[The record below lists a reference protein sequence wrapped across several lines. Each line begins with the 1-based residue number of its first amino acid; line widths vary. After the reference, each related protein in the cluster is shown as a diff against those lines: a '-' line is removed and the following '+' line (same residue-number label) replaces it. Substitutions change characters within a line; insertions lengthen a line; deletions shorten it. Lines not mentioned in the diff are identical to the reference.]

1 MVPQDTDGAHG
12 AVGATGAAEAVGAA
26 GAGAPD
32 LPGRPGLLSR
42 SGSHSHGLPGQPGS
56 HDQPDLP
63 GQPGS
68 HGQLGPGQAER
79 DGTGRARDAAGT
91 PSPAL
96 DGVPAAGRSD
106 EQVAGG
112 WRVGRTTWA
121 GRARGWGLALLA
133 SWVVFVLTRPGQLAG
148 GLVMGATLSVPGWLG
163 AAATRVMDVLVPAP
177 VAACAAGCLLVG
189 VVVAAVRR
197 RWSVLPGV
205 VVLLCAPIAVTEVL
219 VHLLPRPAYGVYPPS
234 NSMPSGHA
242 TVVASLVLAWA
253 LVLPRWRWLRV
264 AETAVLAGAAGAV
277 VVSRAHVLPDVVA
290 ALCVCGLV
298 EALLGRAVR
307 ADSAGPGQPGRA
319 ERPDG
324 AGLGQPGQ
332 PGQAGALASQAAA
345 GPRTRAAASTGF
357 QASQAAASTGSQET
371 RQPRNQAAPPRPGLP
386 RLSGNQ
392 TPPRPVRLPWQPAAL
407 GRPRAWAYAV
417 AVLALGAPLLSTS
430 LLSVPAP
437 GPLVSLGCAG
447 AGLVAVSALLVLD
460 LPGPGVPAPRP
471 SNPRDAS

>member
-32 LPGRPGLLSR
+32 LPGRPGLPGR
-42 SGSHSHGLPGQPGS
+42 SGLA
-56 HDQPDLP
+56 

-68 HGQLGPGQAER
+68 HGQLGPGQADR
-79 DGTGRARDAAGT
+79 DGTGRAHDAAGT
-91 PSPAL
+91 PGPAL
-96 DGVPAAGRSD
+96 NGVPAAGRSN

-133 SWVVFVLTRPGQLAG
+133 TWVVFVLTRPGQLAG
-148 GLVMGATLSVPGWLG
+148 GLVMGATLSSPDWL
-163 AAATRVMDVLVPAP
+163 AAAAARVMEVLVPAP

-298 EALLGRAVR
+298 EALLGRAERPDR
-307 ADSAGPGQPGRA
+307 AGPGRA
-319 ERPDG
+319 ERLDG

-345 GPRTRAAASTGF
+345 GPRTR
-357 QASQAAASTGSQET
+357 AAASTGSQET

>member
-12 AVGATGAAEAVGAA
+12 AVGATGAAEAVGAT

-32 LPGRPGLLSR
+32 LPEHPGLLSR
-42 SGSHSHGLPGQPGS
+42 SGSHDQPGLLS
-56 HDQPDLP
+56 RS
-63 GQPGS
+63 GS
-68 HGQLGPGQAER
+68 HGQLGPGQADR
-79 DGTGRARDAAGT
+79 DGTGRAHDAAGT
-91 PSPAL
+91 PGPAL
-96 DGVPAAGRSD
+96 NGVPAAGRSD

-163 AAATRVMDVLVPAP
+163 AAAARVMDVLVPAP

-307 ADSAGPGQPGRA
+307 ADSAGPNQPGRVG
-319 ERPDG
+319 R
-324 AGLGQPGQ
+324 
-332 PGQAGALASQAAA
+332 PGQAGA
-345 GPRTRAAASTGF
+345 P
-357 QASQAAASTGSQET
+357 ASQAAASTGSRET

>member
-32 LPGRPGLLSR
+32 LPEHPGLLSR
-42 SGSHSHGLPGQPGS
+42 SGSHDQPGLLSRSGSHDQPGLPGQPGS
-56 HDQPDLP
+56 HGRP
-63 GQPGS
+63 
-68 HGQLGPGQAER
+68 GPGRADR

-91 PSPAL
+91 PGPAL

-163 AAATRVMDVLVPAP
+163 AAAARVMDVLVPAP

-298 EALLGRAVR
+298 EALLGRA
-307 ADSAGPGQPGRA
+307 

-345 GPRTRAAASTGF
+345 GPRTR
-357 QASQAAASTGSQET
+357 AAASTGSQET

>member
-12 AVGATGAAEAVGAA
+12 AVGATGAAEAA

-32 LPGRPGLLSR
+32 LPEHPGLPGRPGLLSR
-42 SGSHSHGLPGQPGS
+42 SGSHGQPS
-56 HDQPDLP
+56 LP
-63 GQPGS
+63 ERPS
-68 HGQLGPGQAER
+68 PHGRPGPGQADR
-79 DGTGRARDAAGT
+79 DGTGRAHDAAGT
-91 PSPAL
+91 PGPAL
-96 DGVPAAGRSD
+96 NGVPAAGRSD

-133 SWVVFVLTRPGQLAG
+133 TWVVFVLTRPGQLAG
-148 GLVMGATLSVPGWLG
+148 GLVMGATLSAPDWLG
-163 AAATRVMDVLVPAP
+163 AAAARVMEVLVPAP

-197 RWSVLPGV
+197 RWSVLLGV

-242 TVVASLVLAWA
+242 TVAASLVLAWA

-307 ADSAGPGQPGRA
+307 AGQAGPGRAGRA
-319 ERPDG
+319 G
-324 AGLGQPGQ
+324 AQGGW
-332 PGQAGALASQAAA
+332 ASRTASGTGPREPQAAA
-345 GPRTRAAASTGF
+345 GPRATRATASTGP

-371 RQPRNQAAPPRPGLP
+371 RRPRNQAAPPRPGLP
-386 RLSGNQ
+386 RRSGNQ
-392 TPPRPVRLPWQPAAL
+392 TPPRPIRLPWQPAAL
-407 GRPRAWAYAV
+407 GRLRAWAYAV

-471 SNPRDAS
+471 PNPRDAS

>member
-12 AVGATGAAEAVGAA
+12 AHGAAEAVGAA
-26 GAGAPD
+26 EAGAPD
-32 LPGRPGLLSR
+32 LPGRPGLLSQPSSLGR
-42 SGSHSHGLPGQPGS
+42 SGS
-56 HDQPDLP
+56 HDQP
-63 GQPGS
+63 
-68 HGQLGPGQAER
+68 GPGQAER
-79 DGTGRARDAAGT
+79 DGTGRAHDAAGT
-91 PSPAL
+91 PGPAFN
-96 DGVPAAGRSD
+96 GAPAADRSD

-133 SWVVFVLTRPGQLAG
+133 TWVVFVLTRPGQLAG
-148 GLVMGATLSVPGWLG
+148 GLVMGATLSSPGWLG
-163 AAATRVMDVLVPAP
+163 TAAARVMEVLVPAP
-177 VAACAAGCLLVG
+177 VAVCAAGCLLVG

-298 EALLGRAVR
+298 EALLGRA
-307 ADSAGPGQPGRA
+307 

-345 GPRTRAAASTGF
+345 GPRTRTAASTGAP
-357 QASQAAASTGSQET
+357 ASQAAASTGSRET

-407 GRPRAWAYAV
+407 GRLRAWAYAV

-471 SNPRDAS
+471 PNPRDAS

>member
-32 LPGRPGLLSR
+32 LPGRPGLPGR
-42 SGSHSHGLPGQPGS
+42 SGLA
-56 HDQPDLP
+56 

-68 HGQLGPGQAER
+68 HGQLGPGQADR
-79 DGTGRARDAAGT
+79 DGTGRAHDAAGT
-91 PSPAL
+91 PGPAL
-96 DGVPAAGRSD
+96 NGVPAAGRSN

-133 SWVVFVLTRPGQLAG
+133 TWVVFVLTRPGQLAG
-148 GLVMGATLSVPGWLG
+148 GLVMGATLSSPDWLG
-163 AAATRVMDVLVPAP
+163 AAAARVMEVLVPAP

-197 RWSVLPGV
+197 RWSVLLGV

-219 VHLLPRPAYGVYPPS
+219 VHLLPRPAYGVYPSS

-242 TVVASLVLAWA
+242 TVAASLVLAWA

-298 EALLGRAVR
+298 EALLGRAV
-307 ADSAGPGQPGRA
+307 
-319 ERPDG
+319 RPDG

>member
-32 LPGRPGLLSR
+32 LPGRPGLPGR
-42 SGSHSHGLPGQPGS
+42 S
-56 HDQPDLP
+56 
-63 GQPGS
+63 GS

-79 DGTGRARDAAGT
+79 DGTSRAHNAAGT
-91 PSPAL
+91 PGPAFN
-96 DGVPAAGRSD
+96 GVPAAGRSN

-133 SWVVFVLTRPGQLAG
+133 TWVVFVLTRPGQLAG
-148 GLVMGATLSVPGWLG
+148 GLVMGATLSSPDWLG
-163 AAATRVMDVLVPAP
+163 TAAARVMEVLVPAP

-307 ADSAGPGQPGRA
+307 ADSAGPGRA

-324 AGLGQPGQ
+324 AGPGQPGQ

-371 RQPRNQAAPPRPGLP
+371 RRPRNQAAPPRPGLP
-386 RLSGNQ
+386 RRSGNQ

>member
-298 EALLGRAVR
+298 EALLGRAERPDR
-307 ADSAGPGQPGRA
+307 AGPGRA

>member
-32 LPGRPGLLSR
+32 LPGRPGLPGR
-42 SGSHSHGLPGQPGS
+42 S
-56 HDQPDLP
+56 
-63 GQPGS
+63 GS

-79 DGTGRARDAAGT
+79 DGTGRAHNAAGT
-91 PSPAL
+91 PGPAFN
-96 DGVPAAGRSD
+96 GVPAAGRSN

-133 SWVVFVLTRPGQLAG
+133 TWVVFVLTRPGQLAG
-148 GLVMGATLSVPGWLG
+148 GLVMGATLSSPDWLG
-163 AAATRVMDVLVPAP
+163 TAAARVMEVLVPAP

-307 ADSAGPGQPGRA
+307 AGQAGPGRA

-345 GPRTRAAASTGF
+345 GPRTRAAASTGP

-386 RLSGNQ
+386 RRSGNQ

>member
-32 LPGRPGLLSR
+32 LPGRPGLPGR
-42 SGSHSHGLPGQPGS
+42 SGLA
-56 HDQPDLP
+56 

-68 HGQLGPGQAER
+68 HGQLGPGQADR
-79 DGTGRARDAAGT
+79 DGTGRAHDAAGT
-91 PSPAL
+91 PGPAL
-96 DGVPAAGRSD
+96 NGVPAAGRSN

-133 SWVVFVLTRPGQLAG
+133 TWVVFVLTRPGQLAG
-148 GLVMGATLSVPGWLG
+148 GLVMGATLSSPDWLG
-163 AAATRVMDVLVPAP
+163 AAAARVMEVLVPAP

-197 RWSVLPGV
+197 RWSVLLGV

-290 ALCVCGLV
+290 ALCVCGLVEALLV

>member
-12 AVGATGAAEAVGAA
+12 AGGATGAAEAVGAA

-32 LPGRPGLLSR
+32 LPGRPGLPGR
-42 SGSHSHGLPGQPGS
+42 SGLA
-56 HDQPDLP
+56 

-68 HGQLGPGQAER
+68 HGQLGPGQADR
-79 DGTGRARDAAGT
+79 DGTGRAHDAAGT
-91 PSPAL
+91 PGPAL
-96 DGVPAAGRSD
+96 NGVPAAGRSN

-133 SWVVFVLTRPGQLAG
+133 TWVVFVLTRPGQLAG
-148 GLVMGATLSVPGWLG
+148 GLVMGATLSSPDWLG
-163 AAATRVMDVLVPAP
+163 AAAARVMEVLVPAP

-197 RWSVLPGV
+197 RWSVLLGV

-290 ALCVCGLV
+290 ALCVCGLVEALLV

>member
-32 LPGRPGLLSR
+32 LPGRPGLPGR
-42 SGSHSHGLPGQPGS
+42 SGLA
-56 HDQPDLP
+56 

-79 DGTGRARDAAGT
+79 DGTGRAHDAAGT
-91 PSPAL
+91 PGPAFN
-96 DGVPAAGRSD
+96 GVPAAGRSD

-133 SWVVFVLTRPGQLAG
+133 TWVVFVLTRPGQLAG
-148 GLVMGATLSVPGWLG
+148 GLVMGATLSSPDWLG
-163 AAATRVMDVLVPAP
+163 TAAARVMEVLVPAP

-205 VVLLCAPIAVTEVL
+205 VVLLCVPIAVTEVL
-219 VHLLPRPAYGVYPPS
+219 VHLLPRPAYGVYPSS

-242 TVVASLVLAWA
+242 TVAASLVLAWA

-298 EALLGRAVR
+298 EALLGRAV
-307 ADSAGPGQPGRA
+307 
-319 ERPDG
+319 RPDG

>member
-12 AVGATGAAEAVGAA
+12 AVGAAGATEAVGAA

-32 LPGRPGLLSR
+32 LPGHP
-42 SGSHSHGLPGQPGS
+42 GLPGRS
-56 HDQPDLP
+56 
-63 GQPGS
+63 GS

-79 DGTGRARDAAGT
+79 DGTSRAHNAAGT
-91 PSPAL
+91 PGPAL
-96 DGVPAAGRSD
+96 NGVPAAGRSD

-133 SWVVFVLTRPGQLAG
+133 TWVVFVLTRPGQLAG
-148 GLVMGATLSVPGWLG
+148 GLVMGATLSSPDWLG
-163 AAATRVMDVLVPAP
+163 TAAARVMEVLVPAP

-205 VVLLCAPIAVTEVL
+205 VVLLCVPIAVTEVL
-219 VHLLPRPAYGVYPPS
+219 VHLLPRPAYGVYPSS

-242 TVVASLVLAWA
+242 TVAASLVLAWA

-307 ADSAGPGQPGRA
+307 
-319 ERPDG
+319 PDG

-332 PGQAGALASQAAA
+332 PGQAGTLASQAAA

>member
-32 LPGRPGLLSR
+32 LPGRPGLPGR
-42 SGSHSHGLPGQPGS
+42 SGLA
-56 HDQPDLP
+56 

-79 DGTGRARDAAGT
+79 DGTGRAHDAAGT
-91 PSPAL
+91 PGPAFN
-96 DGVPAAGRSD
+96 GVPAAGRSD

-133 SWVVFVLTRPGQLAG
+133 TWVVFVLTRPGQLAG
-148 GLVMGATLSVPGWLG
+148 GLVMGATLSSPDWLG
-163 AAATRVMDVLVPAP
+163 TAAARVMEVLVPAP

-205 VVLLCAPIAVTEVL
+205 VVLLCVPIAVTEVL
-219 VHLLPRPAYGVYPPS
+219 VHILPRPAYGVYPPS

-307 ADSAGPGQPGRA
+307 PDGAGPGQPGRA
-319 ERPDG
+319 
-324 AGLGQPGQ
+324 
-332 PGQAGALASQAAA
+332 GQAGALASQAAA
-345 GPRTRAAASTGF
+345 GPRTRAAASTGSRE
-357 QASQAAASTGSQET
+357 SQAAASTGPQET
-371 RQPRNQAAPPRPGLP
+371 RQLRNQAAPPRPGLP

-392 TPPRPVRLPWQPAAL
+392 TPTRPVRLPWQPAAL

>member
-12 AVGATGAAEAVGAA
+12 AVGAAGAAEAVGAA

-32 LPGRPGLLSR
+32 LPGRPGLPGR
-42 SGSHSHGLPGQPGS
+42 SGLA
-56 HDQPDLP
+56 

-68 HGQLGPGQAER
+68 HGQLGPGQADR
-79 DGTGRARDAAGT
+79 DGTGRAHDAAGT
-91 PSPAL
+91 PGPAL
-96 DGVPAAGRSD
+96 NGVPAAGRSN

-133 SWVVFVLTRPGQLAG
+133 TWVVFVLTRPGQLAG
-148 GLVMGATLSVPGWLG
+148 GLVMGATLSSPDWL
-163 AAATRVMDVLVPAP
+163 AAAAARVMEVLVPAP

-298 EALLGRAVR
+298 EALLGRAERPDR
-307 ADSAGPGQPGRA
+307 AGPGRA

-345 GPRTRAAASTGF
+345 GPRTR
-357 QASQAAASTGSQET
+357 AAASTGSQET

-460 LPGPGVPAPRP
+460 LPGPGVPASRP

>member
-32 LPGRPGLLSR
+32 LPGRPGLPGR
-42 SGSHSHGLPGQPGS
+42 SGLA
-56 HDQPDLP
+56 

-79 DGTGRARDAAGT
+79 DGTGRAHDAAGT
-91 PSPAL
+91 PGPAFN
-96 DGVPAAGRSD
+96 GVPAAGRSD

-133 SWVVFVLTRPGQLAG
+133 TWVVFVLTRPGQLAG
-148 GLVMGATLSVPGWLG
+148 GLVMGATLSSPDWLG
-163 AAATRVMDVLVPAP
+163 TAAARVMEVLVPAP

-205 VVLLCAPIAVTEVL
+205 VVLLCVPIAVTEVL
-219 VHLLPRPAYGVYPPS
+219 VHLLPRPAYGVYPSS

-242 TVVASLVLAWA
+242 TVAASLVLAWA

-298 EALLGRAVR
+298 EALL
-307 ADSAGPGQPGRA
+307 GRA

>member
-32 LPGRPGLLSR
+32 LPEHP
-42 SGSHSHGLPGQPGS
+42 GLPGRSG
-56 HDQPDLP
+56 LA

-79 DGTGRARDAAGT
+79 DGTGRAHDAAGT
-91 PSPAL
+91 PGPAL
-96 DGVPAAGRSD
+96 NGVPAAGRGD

-133 SWVVFVLTRPGQLAG
+133 TWVVFVLTRPGQLAG
-148 GLVMGATLSVPGWLG
+148 GLVMGATLSSPDWLG
-163 AAATRVMDVLVPAP
+163 AAAARVMEVLVPAP

-242 TVVASLVLAWA
+242 TVAASLVLAWA

-298 EALLGRAVR
+298 EALLGRA
-307 ADSAGPGQPGRA
+307 

-345 GPRTRAAASTGF
+345 GPRTR
-357 QASQAAASTGSQET
+357 AAASTGSQET

>member
-1 MVPQDTDGAHG
+1 MA
-12 AVGATGAAEAVGAA
+12 
-26 GAGAPD
+26 
-32 LPGRPGLLSR
+32 
-42 SGSHSHGLPGQPGS
+42 
-56 HDQPDLP
+56 

-79 DGTGRARDAAGT
+79 DGTGRAHDAAGT
-91 PSPAL
+91 PGPAFN
-96 DGVPAAGRSD
+96 GVPAAGRSD

-133 SWVVFVLTRPGQLAG
+133 TWVVFVLTRPGQLAG
-148 GLVMGATLSVPGWLG
+148 GLVMGATLSSPDWLG
-163 AAATRVMDVLVPAP
+163 TAAARVMEVLVPAP

-205 VVLLCAPIAVTEVL
+205 VVLLCVPIAVTEVL
-219 VHLLPRPAYGVYPPS
+219 VHLLPRPAYGVYPSS

-242 TVVASLVLAWA
+242 TVAASLVLAWA

-307 ADSAGPGQPGRA
+307 
-319 ERPDG
+319 PDG

-357 QASQAAASTGSQET
+357 QASQAAASTGSQASQAAASTGSQET

-392 TPPRPVRLPWQPAAL
+392 TPPRPVRLPWRPAAL
-407 GRPRAWAYAV
+407 GRLRAWAYAV

-447 AGLVAVSALLVLD
+447 AGLVVVSALLVLD
-460 LPGPGVPAPRP
+460 LPGLGVPAPRP
-471 SNPRDAS
+471 PNPRDAS

>member
-42 SGSHSHGLPGQPGS
+42 SGLAGQPGS
-56 HDQPDLP
+56 HC
-63 GQPGS
+63 
-68 HGQLGPGQAER
+68 QLGPGQAER
-79 DGTGRARDAAGT
+79 DGTGRAHNAAGT
-91 PSPAL
+91 PGPAL
-96 DGVPAAGRSD
+96 NGVPAAGRSN

-133 SWVVFVLTRPGQLAG
+133 TWVVFVLTRPGQLAG
-148 GLVMGATLSVPGWLG
+148 GLVMGATLSSPDWL
-163 AAATRVMDVLVPAP
+163 AAAAARVMEVLVPAP

-197 RWSVLPGV
+197 RWSVLLGV
-205 VVLLCAPIAVTEVL
+205 VVLLCVPIAVTEVL
-219 VHLLPRPAYGVYPPS
+219 VHILPRPAYGVYPPS

-242 TVVASLVLAWA
+242 TVAASLVLAWA

-298 EALLGRAVR
+298 EALLGRAERPDR
-307 ADSAGPGQPGRA
+307 AGPGRA
-319 ERPDG
+319 ERPDR
-324 AGLGQPGQ
+324 AGPGQPGQ

>member
-12 AVGATGAAEAVGAA
+12 AVGAAGAAEVGGAA

-32 LPGRPGLLSR
+32 LPEHPGLPGRPGLLSR
-42 SGSHSHGLPGQPGS
+42 SGSHGQPS
-56 HDQPDLP
+56 LP
-63 GQPGS
+63 ERPS
-68 HGQLGPGQAER
+68 PHGRPGPGQADR
-79 DGTGRARDAAGT
+79 DGTGRAHDAAGT
-91 PSPAL
+91 PGPAL
-96 DGVPAAGRSD
+96 NGVPAAGRSD

-133 SWVVFVLTRPGQLAG
+133 TWVVFVLTRPGQLAG
-148 GLVMGATLSVPGWLG
+148 GLVMGATLSSPDWLG
-163 AAATRVMDVLVPAP
+163 AAAARVMEVLVPAP

-298 EALLGRAVR
+298 EALLGRAERPDR
-307 ADSAGPGQPGRA
+307 AGPGRA
-319 ERPDG
+319 ERPDR
-324 AGLGQPGQ
+324 AGPGQPGQ

>member
-12 AVGATGAAEAVGAA
+12 AVGAAGATEAVGAA

-32 LPGRPGLLSR
+32 LPGHPGLLSR
-42 SGSHSHGLPGQPGS
+42 S
-56 HDQPDLP
+56 
-63 GQPGS
+63 GS

-79 DGTGRARDAAGT
+79 DGTGRAHDAAGT
-91 PSPAL
+91 PGPAL
-96 DGVPAAGRSD
+96 NGVPAAGRSD

-133 SWVVFVLTRPGQLAG
+133 TWVVFVLTRPGQLAG
-148 GLVMGATLSVPGWLG
+148 GLVMGATLSSPDWL
-163 AAATRVMDVLVPAP
+163 AAAAARVMEVLVPAP

-197 RWSVLPGV
+197 RWSVLLGV
-205 VVLLCAPIAVTEVL
+205 VVLLCVPIAVTEVL

-298 EALLGRAVR
+298 EALLGRA
-307 ADSAGPGQPGRA
+307 

-345 GPRTRAAASTGF
+345 GPRTR
-357 QASQAAASTGSQET
+357 AAASTGSQET

-430 LLSVPAP
+430 LLSVSAP

>member
-32 LPGRPGLLSR
+32 LPGRPGLPGR
-42 SGSHSHGLPGQPGS
+42 SGLA
-56 HDQPDLP
+56 

-68 HGQLGPGQAER
+68 HGQLGPGQADR
-79 DGTGRARDAAGT
+79 DGTGRAHDAAGT
-91 PSPAL
+91 PGPAL
-96 DGVPAAGRSD
+96 NGVPAAGRSN

-133 SWVVFVLTRPGQLAG
+133 TWVVFVLTRPGQLAG
-148 GLVMGATLSVPGWLG
+148 GLVMGATLSSPDWL
-163 AAATRVMDVLVPAP
+163 AAAAARVMEVLVPAP

-298 EALLGRAVR
+298 EALLGRAERPDR
-307 ADSAGPGQPGRA
+307 AGPGRA

-345 GPRTRAAASTGF
+345 GPRTR
-357 QASQAAASTGSQET
+357 AAASTGSQET

>member
-12 AVGATGAAEAVGAA
+12 AVGATGATGAAEAVGAA

-32 LPGRPGLLSR
+32 LPGRPGLPGR
-42 SGSHSHGLPGQPGS
+42 SGLA
-56 HDQPDLP
+56 

-68 HGQLGPGQAER
+68 HGQLGPGQADR
-79 DGTGRARDAAGT
+79 DGTGRAHDAAGT
-91 PSPAL
+91 PGPAL
-96 DGVPAAGRSD
+96 NGVPAAGRSN

-133 SWVVFVLTRPGQLAG
+133 TWVVFVLTRPGQLAG
-148 GLVMGATLSVPGWLG
+148 GLVMGATLSSPDWL
-163 AAATRVMDVLVPAP
+163 AAAAARVMEVLVPAP

-205 VVLLCAPIAVTEVL
+205 VVLLCVPIAVTEVL
-219 VHLLPRPAYGVYPPS
+219 VHLLPRPAYGVYPSS

-242 TVVASLVLAWA
+242 TVAASLVLAWA

-298 EALLGRAVR
+298 EALLGRAV
-307 ADSAGPGQPGRA
+307 
-319 ERPDG
+319 RPDG

-386 RLSGNQ
+386 RRSGNQ

>member
-32 LPGRPGLLSR
+32 LPEHPGLLSR
-42 SGSHSHGLPGQPGS
+42 SGSHGRSGSHDQPGLPGQPGS
-56 HDQPDLP
+56 HGRP
-63 GQPGS
+63 
-68 HGQLGPGQAER
+68 GPGQADR
-79 DGTGRARDAAGT
+79 DGTGRAHDAAGT
-91 PSPAL
+91 PGPAL
-96 DGVPAAGRSD
+96 NGVPAAGRGD

-133 SWVVFVLTRPGQLAG
+133 TWVVFVLTRPGQLAG
-148 GLVMGATLSVPGWLG
+148 GLVMGATLSSPDWLG
-163 AAATRVMDVLVPAP
+163 AAAARVMEVLVPAP

-197 RWSVLPGV
+197 RWSVLLGV

-298 EALLGRAVR
+298 EALLGRA
-307 ADSAGPGQPGRA
+307 

-345 GPRTRAAASTGF
+345 GPRTR
-357 QASQAAASTGSQET
+357 AAASTGSQET

>member
-12 AVGATGAAEAVGAA
+12 AVGAA

-32 LPGRPGLLSR
+32 LPGRPGLLSQPSSLGR
-42 SGSHSHGLPGQPGS
+42 S
-56 HDQPDLP
+56 
-63 GQPGS
+63 GS
-68 HGQLGPGQAER
+68 HGQLGPGQADR

-91 PSPAL
+91 PGPAL

-133 SWVVFVLTRPGQLAG
+133 SWVMFVLTRPGQLAG

-163 AAATRVMDVLVPAP
+163 AAAARVMDVLVPAP

-189 VVVAAVRR
+189 LVVAAVRR
-197 RWSVLPGV
+197 RWSVLLGV
-205 VVLLCAPIAVTEVL
+205 VLLLCAPIAVTEVL

-242 TVVASLVLAWA
+242 TVAASLVLAWA

-307 ADSAGPGQPGRA
+307 ADSAGPGRA

-332 PGQAGALASQAAA
+332 AGALASRAAA
-345 GPRTRAAASTGF
+345 GPRTRTAASTGAP
-357 QASQAAASTGSQET
+357 ASQAAASTGSQET

-407 GRPRAWAYAV
+407 GRLRAWTYAV

-471 SNPRDAS
+471 PNPRDAS

>member
-1 MVPQDTDGAHG
+1 MVPQDTDRAHG

-32 LPGRPGLLSR
+32 LPGRPGLPGR
-42 SGSHSHGLPGQPGS
+42 SGLA
-56 HDQPDLP
+56 

-68 HGQLGPGQAER
+68 HGQLGPGQADR
-79 DGTGRARDAAGT
+79 DGTGRAHDAAGT
-91 PSPAL
+91 PGPAL
-96 DGVPAAGRSD
+96 NGVPAAGRSN

-133 SWVVFVLTRPGQLAG
+133 TWVVFVLTRPGQLAG
-148 GLVMGATLSVPGWLG
+148 GLVMGATLSSPDWL
-163 AAATRVMDVLVPAP
+163 AAAAARVMEVLVPAP
-177 VAACAAGCLLVG
+177 VAVCAAGCLLVG

-197 RWSVLPGV
+197 RWSVLLGV

-298 EALLGRAVR
+298 EALLGRAV
-307 ADSAGPGQPGRA
+307 
-319 ERPDG
+319 RPDG

>member
-32 LPGRPGLLSR
+32 LPGRPGLPGR
-42 SGSHSHGLPGQPGS
+42 SGS
-56 HDQPDLP
+56 HDQP
-63 GQPGS
+63 
-68 HGQLGPGQAER
+68 GPGQADR
-79 DGTGRARDAAGT
+79 DGTGRAHDAAGT
-91 PSPAL
+91 PGPAL
-96 DGVPAAGRSD
+96 NGAPAAGRSD

-133 SWVVFVLTRPGQLAG
+133 TWVVFVLTRPGQLAG
-148 GLVMGATLSVPGWLG
+148 GLVMGATLSSPDWLG
-163 AAATRVMDVLVPAP
+163 AAAARVMEVLVPAP

-298 EALLGRAVR
+298 EALLGRA
-307 ADSAGPGQPGRA
+307 

-345 GPRTRAAASTGF
+345 GPRTRAAASTGS

-471 SNPRDAS
+471 PNPRDAS

>member
-12 AVGATGAAEAVGAA
+12 AVGATGATGAVGAA

-32 LPGRPGLLSR
+32 LPGRPGLPGR
-42 SGSHSHGLPGQPGS
+42 SGLA
-56 HDQPDLP
+56 

-68 HGQLGPGQAER
+68 HGHGLPERPSPHGRPGPGQADR
-79 DGTGRARDAAGT
+79 DGTGRAHDAAGT
-91 PSPAL
+91 PGPAL
-96 DGVPAAGRSD
+96 NGVPAAGRSD

-133 SWVVFVLTRPGQLAG
+133 TWVVFVLTRPGQLAG
-148 GLVMGATLSVPGWLG
+148 GLVMGATLSAPDWLG
-163 AAATRVMDVLVPAP
+163 AAAARVMEVLVPAP

-197 RWSVLPGV
+197 RWSVLLGV

-242 TVVASLVLAWA
+242 TVAASLVLAWA

-277 VVSRAHVLPDVVA
+277 VVSRAHVLPDVVG

-307 ADSAGPGQPGRA
+307 ADRAGP
-319 ERPDG
+319 
-324 AGLGQPGQ
+324 GQPGQ

-345 GPRTRAAASTGF
+345 GPRTRAAASTGSRE
-357 QASQAAASTGSQET
+357 SQAAASAGSQET

-386 RLSGNQ
+386 RRSGNQ
-392 TPPRPVRLPWQPAAL
+392 TPTRPVRLPWQPAAL

-447 AGLVAVSALLVLD
+447 TGLVAVSALLVLD

>member
-12 AVGATGAAEAVGAA
+12 AAEAVGAV
-26 GAGAPD
+26 GAGSPD

-42 SGSHSHGLPGQPGS
+42 SGSHSH
-56 HDQPDLP
+56 DLP
-63 GQPGS
+63 GRSGS
-68 HGQLGPGQAER
+68 HGQPGPGQADR
-79 DGTGRARDAAGT
+79 DGTGRAHDAAGT
-91 PSPAL
+91 PGPAL
-96 DGVPAAGRSD
+96 NGVPAAGRSD

-148 GLVMGATLSVPGWLG
+148 GLVMGATLSSPGWLG
-163 AAATRVMDVLVPAP
+163 AAAARVMEVLVPAP
-177 VAACAAGCLLVG
+177 VAVCAAGCLLVG

-197 RWSVLPGV
+197 RWSVLLGV

-298 EALLGRAVR
+298 EALLGRAERPDR
-307 ADSAGPGQPGRA
+307 AGPGRA

-345 GPRTRAAASTGF
+345 GPRTRAAASTGS

-371 RQPRNQAAPPRPGLP
+371 RQPRNQAAPLRPGLP

>member
-12 AVGATGAAEAVGAA
+12 AVGAAGATEAVGAA

-32 LPGRPGLLSR
+32 LPGHPGLLSR
-42 SGSHSHGLPGQPGS
+42 S
-56 HDQPDLP
+56 
-63 GQPGS
+63 GS

-79 DGTGRARDAAGT
+79 DGTGRAHDAAGT
-91 PSPAL
+91 PGPAL
-96 DGVPAAGRSD
+96 NGVPAAGRSD

-133 SWVVFVLTRPGQLAG
+133 TWVVFVLTRPGQLAG
-148 GLVMGATLSVPGWLG
+148 GLVMGATLSSPDWL
-163 AAATRVMDVLVPAP
+163 AAAAARVMEVLVPAP

-197 RWSVLPGV
+197 RWSVLLGV
-205 VVLLCAPIAVTEVL
+205 VVLLCVPIAVTEVL

-298 EALLGRAVR
+298 EALL
-307 ADSAGPGQPGRA
+307 GRA

>member
-32 LPGRPGLLSR
+32 LPGRPGLPGR
-42 SGSHSHGLPGQPGS
+42 SGLA
-56 HDQPDLP
+56 

-79 DGTGRARDAAGT
+79 DGTGRAHDAAGT
-91 PSPAL
+91 PGPAFN
-96 DGVPAAGRSD
+96 GVPAAGRSD

-133 SWVVFVLTRPGQLAG
+133 TWVVFVLTRPGQLAG
-148 GLVMGATLSVPGWLG
+148 GLVMGATLSSPDWLG
-163 AAATRVMDVLVPAP
+163 TAAARVMEVLVPAP

-205 VVLLCAPIAVTEVL
+205 VVLLCVPIAVTEVL
-219 VHLLPRPAYGVYPPS
+219 VHLLPRPAYGVYPSS

-242 TVVASLVLAWA
+242 TVAASLVLAWA

-307 ADSAGPGQPGRA
+307 PDRAGPGRA

-345 GPRTRAAASTGF
+345 GPRTR
-357 QASQAAASTGSQET
+357 AAASTGSQET

>member
-1 MVPQDTDGAHG
+1 M
-12 AVGATGAAEAVGAA
+12 
-26 GAGAPD
+26 
-32 LPGRPGLLSR
+32 
-42 SGSHSHGLPGQPGS
+42 
-56 HDQPDLP
+56 
-63 GQPGS
+63 
-68 HGQLGPGQAER
+68 
-79 DGTGRARDAAGT
+79 
-91 PSPAL
+91 
-96 DGVPAAGRSD
+96 
-106 EQVAGG
+106 
-112 WRVGRTTWA
+112 
-121 GRARGWGLALLA
+121 
-133 SWVVFVLTRPGQLAG
+133 VFVLTRPGQLAG
-148 GLVMGATLSVPGWLG
+148 GLVMGATLSSPDWLG
-163 AAATRVMDVLVPAP
+163 TAAARVMEVLVPAP

-205 VVLLCAPIAVTEVL
+205 VVLLCVPIAVTEVL
-219 VHLLPRPAYGVYPPS
+219 VHLLPRPAYGVYPSS

-242 TVVASLVLAWA
+242 TVAASLVLAWA

-298 EALLGRAVR
+298 EALLGRAV
-307 ADSAGPGQPGRA
+307 
-319 ERPDG
+319 RPDG

>member
-12 AVGATGAAEAVGAA
+12 AVGAAGATEAVGAA

-32 LPGRPGLLSR
+32 LPGHP
-42 SGSHSHGLPGQPGS
+42 GLPGRS
-56 HDQPDLP
+56 
-63 GQPGS
+63 GS

-79 DGTGRARDAAGT
+79 DGTSRAHNAAGT
-91 PSPAL
+91 PGPAL
-96 DGVPAAGRSD
+96 NGVPAAGRSD

-133 SWVVFVLTRPGQLAG
+133 TWVVFVLTRPGQLAG
-148 GLVMGATLSVPGWLG
+148 GLVMGATLSSPDWL
-163 AAATRVMDVLVPAP
+163 AAAAARVMEVLVPAP

-197 RWSVLPGV
+197 RWSVLLGV
-205 VVLLCAPIAVTEVL
+205 VVLLCVPIAVTEVL
-219 VHLLPRPAYGVYPPS
+219 VHILPRPAYGVYPPS

-242 TVVASLVLAWA
+242 TVAASLVLAWA

-298 EALLGRAVR
+298 EALLGRAERPDR
-307 ADSAGPGQPGRA
+307 AGPGRA
-319 ERPDG
+319 ERPDR
-324 AGLGQPGQ
+324 AGPGQPGQ

-447 AGLVAVSALLVLD
+447 ADLVAVSALLVLD

>member
-32 LPGRPGLLSR
+32 LPGRPGLPGR
-42 SGSHSHGLPGQPGS
+42 SGLA
-56 HDQPDLP
+56 

-68 HGQLGPGQAER
+68 HGQLGPGQADR
-79 DGTGRARDAAGT
+79 DGTGRAHDAAGT
-91 PSPAL
+91 PGPAFN
-96 DGVPAAGRSD
+96 GVPAAGRSD

-133 SWVVFVLTRPGQLAG
+133 TWVVFVLTRPGQLAG
-148 GLVMGATLSVPGWLG
+148 GLVMGATLSSPDWLG
-163 AAATRVMDVLVPAP
+163 AAAARVMEVLVPAP

-197 RWSVLPGV
+197 RWSVLLGV
-205 VVLLCAPIAVTEVL
+205 VVLLCVPIAVTEVL
-219 VHLLPRPAYGVYPPS
+219 VHLLPRPAYGVYPSS

-298 EALLGRAVR
+298 EALLGRAV
-307 ADSAGPGQPGRA
+307 
-319 ERPDG
+319 RPDG

>member
-12 AVGATGAAEAVGAA
+12 AVGAT

-42 SGSHSHGLPGQPGS
+42 SGSH
-56 HDQPDLP
+56 
-63 GQPGS
+63 
-68 HGQLGPGQAER
+68 GQLGPGQAER
-79 DGTGRARDAAGT
+79 DGTGRAHDAAGT
-91 PSPAL
+91 PGPAFN
-96 DGVPAAGRSD
+96 GVPAAGRSD

-133 SWVVFVLTRPGQLAG
+133 TWVVFVLTRPGQLAG
-148 GLVMGATLSVPGWLG
+148 GLVMGATLSSPDWLG
-163 AAATRVMDVLVPAP
+163 TAAARVMEVLVPAP

-205 VVLLCAPIAVTEVL
+205 VVLLCVPIAVTEVL
-219 VHLLPRPAYGVYPPS
+219 VHLLPRPAYGVYPSS

-242 TVVASLVLAWA
+242 TVAASLVLAWA

-298 EALLGRAVR
+298 EALLGRAV
-307 ADSAGPGQPGRA
+307 
-319 ERPDG
+319 RPDG

>member
-32 LPGRPGLLSR
+32 LPGRPGLPGR
-42 SGSHSHGLPGQPGS
+42 SGLA
-56 HDQPDLP
+56 

-79 DGTGRARDAAGT
+79 DGTGRAHDAAGT
-91 PSPAL
+91 PGPAFN
-96 DGVPAAGRSD
+96 GVPAAGRSD

-133 SWVVFVLTRPGQLAG
+133 TWVVFVLTRPGQLAG
-148 GLVMGATLSVPGWLG
+148 GLVMGATLSSPDWLG
-163 AAATRVMDVLVPAP
+163 AAAARVMEVLVPAP

-205 VVLLCAPIAVTEVL
+205 VVLLCVPIAVTEVL
-219 VHLLPRPAYGVYPPS
+219 VHLLPRPAYGVYPSS

-242 TVVASLVLAWA
+242 TVAASLVLAWA

-298 EALLGRAVR
+298 EALLGRAV
-307 ADSAGPGQPGRA
+307 
-319 ERPDG
+319 RPDG

>member
-32 LPGRPGLLSR
+32 LPGRPGLPGR
-42 SGSHSHGLPGQPGS
+42 S
-56 HDQPDLP
+56 
-63 GQPGS
+63 GS

-79 DGTGRARDAAGT
+79 DGTGRAHNAAGT
-91 PSPAL
+91 PGPAFN
-96 DGVPAAGRSD
+96 GVPAAGRSD

-133 SWVVFVLTRPGQLAG
+133 TWVVFVLTRPGQLAG
-148 GLVMGATLSVPGWLG
+148 GLVMGATLSSPDWLG
-163 AAATRVMDVLVPAP
+163 TAAARVMEVLVPAP

-219 VHLLPRPAYGVYPPS
+219 VHLLPRPAYGVYPSS

-242 TVVASLVLAWA
+242 TVAASLVLAWA

-298 EALLGRAVR
+298 EALLGRAV
-307 ADSAGPGQPGRA
+307 
-319 ERPDG
+319 RPDG

>member
-32 LPGRPGLLSR
+32 LPGRPGLPGR
-42 SGSHSHGLPGQPGS
+42 SGLA
-56 HDQPDLP
+56 

-68 HGQLGPGQAER
+68 HGQLGPGQADR
-79 DGTGRARDAAGT
+79 DGTGRAHDAAGT
-91 PSPAL
+91 PGPAL
-96 DGVPAAGRSD
+96 NGVPAAGRSN

-133 SWVVFVLTRPGQLAG
+133 TWVVFVLTRPGQLAG
-148 GLVMGATLSVPGWLG
+148 GLVMGATLSSPDWLG
-163 AAATRVMDVLVPAP
+163 AAAARVMEVLVPAP

-298 EALLGRAVR
+298 EALLGRA
-307 ADSAGPGQPGRA
+307 

-345 GPRTRAAASTGF
+345 GPRTR
-357 QASQAAASTGSQET
+357 AAASTGSQET

>member
-32 LPGRPGLLSR
+32 LPGRPGLPGR
-42 SGSHSHGLPGQPGS
+42 SGLA
-56 HDQPDLP
+56 

-79 DGTGRARDAAGT
+79 DGTGRAHDAAGT
-91 PSPAL
+91 PGPAFN
-96 DGVPAAGRSD
+96 GVPAAGRSD

-133 SWVVFVLTRPGQLAG
+133 TWVVFVLTRPGQLAG
-148 GLVMGATLSVPGWLG
+148 GLVMGATLSSPDWLG
-163 AAATRVMDVLVPAP
+163 TAAARVMEVLVPAP

-219 VHLLPRPAYGVYPPS
+219 VHLLPRPAYGVYPSS

-242 TVVASLVLAWA
+242 TVAASLVLAWA

-298 EALLGRAVR
+298 EALLGRAV
-307 ADSAGPGQPGRA
+307 
-319 ERPDG
+319 RPDG